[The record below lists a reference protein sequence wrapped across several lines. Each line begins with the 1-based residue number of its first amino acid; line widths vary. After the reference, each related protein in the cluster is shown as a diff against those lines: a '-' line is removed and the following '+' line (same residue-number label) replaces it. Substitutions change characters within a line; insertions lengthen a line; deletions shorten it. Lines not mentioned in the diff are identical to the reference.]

1 MKSMMLLPSVLLFC
15 SMSFADQLKPMDDA
29 DLSGIS
35 GQSGVALDLVLQTNA
50 DESGNPLSSQNYC
63 TGTVAAGNGC
73 RMAFQFH
80 NRGSGG
86 GEWVVWKD
94 FFGVLKMNN
103 IWLDAAETSLTAS
116 PYPDVGTNNR
126 FMSSGGS
133 PTCLPDSSKT
143 AATCASAVRGIPMLS
158 MQTNLG
164 AAGGLQLF
172 LNLGRVAVEYGATGY
187 NADLRGPA
195 LGVLI
200 GDVRGTDLATP
211 SAYAAQVKIG
221 GKIGL
226 YGF

>member
-1 MKSMMLLPSVLLFC
+1 MKVIFLLPGFFLC
-15 SMSFADQLKPMDDA
+15 CTMTFADQLKPLDDA
-29 DLSGIS
+29 DLAGVS

-50 DESGNPLSSQNYC
+50 DESGNPLASQNYC

-103 IWLDAAETSLTAS
+103 IWLDAAQTPATAS
-116 PYPDVGTNNR
+116 PYPDIGANNR
-126 FMSSGGS
+126 FMSSGTT

-143 AATCASAVRGIPMLS
+143 SATCADAVRSIPMLS

-200 GDVRGTDLATP
+200 GDTRGTDLATP
-211 SAYAAQVKIG
+211 TAYAAQAKIG